1 MRRFALNIA
10 DFEVLQKNDS
20 LFEVSIMKKLL
31 VIVLILLLCG
41 LSAPAEE
48 VVESADEALQQ
59 CATLDEQLAV
69 LNEVATDGT
78 AALDTPGW
86 KEKLTVPMAEELPL
100 DLRPVASEPDRVDT
114 LPEMLTEVRFI
125 AVLEDCESLYGEDG
139 LGELS
144 LLGDFQARLPEPNRA
159 RNLSEAEAV
168 LYVRRTLRRNSS
180 YIGGEAYDNITT
192 VTAFPR
198 GGEAVMLY
206 SGSNKP
212 PAMGMGS
219 RLVAASIPME
229 EVWSAV
235 RPFFQSVISLEYP
248 EGTASFRRTAN
259 GYALAGLDGAFERY
273 EIPAEVEGLPVVGI
287 EQCDCFT
294 LEALVLPESLEWIGI
309 GAMRCRYLS
318 QINFPAALRRI
329 ADKAFEYPNALTQ
342 LDLNEGLEIIGSEAF
357 TGVERVKTLY
367 LPSTLIKIGSDAFGK
382 TAIDCPS
389 VAIPEGLR
397 GLWGMLVKG
406 DLLCAWLP
414 TSVED
419 IANSL
424 WIDGL
429 IVCAPEGSYA
439 AEYAV
444 SHDMPF
450 IACATPEDMPKASF
464 HEDGDYRYGIV
475 GNQAV
480 LLAYTGSETEV
491 TVPETLGGSPVTII
505 HSRAFSGL
513 EALREVRFPETMEVI
528 SGFLFIDCPQLEAV
542 CFPASAWSVDLFA
555 LNTSADSNPI
565 AWVPAESKAREV
577 AEARGWNWR
586 ETPVQ

>member
-1 MRRFALNIA
+1 
-10 DFEVLQKNDS
+10 
-20 LFEVSIMKKLL
+20 MKKLL
-31 VIVLILLLCG
+31 IIVLILLLFG
-41 LSAPAEE
+41 LSTLAED
-48 VVESADEALQQ
+48 VVETAAEALQQ
-59 CATLDEQLAV
+59 CATLDDQLAV
-69 LNEVATDGT
+69 LDAVATDEA

-86 KEKLTVPMAEELPL
+86 KESLIVPMAEELPF
-100 DLRPVASEPDRVDT
+100 DLRPTEGEPERVDA
-114 LPEMLTEVRFI
+114 LPEALTGARFI
-125 AVLEDCESLYGEDG
+125 VVFEDCESLYGEEG
-139 LGELS
+139 PGELS
-144 LLGDFQARLPEPNRA
+144 LLGDLQARLPESNRA
-159 RNLSEAEAV
+159 QSLNEAEAV
-168 LYVRRTLRRNSS
+168 LFVRRTLRRNSS

-192 VTAFPR
+192 VLAFPR

-212 PAMGMGS
+212 PAVGVGS

-259 GYALAGLDGAFERY
+259 GWAMVGLEGVFESY
-273 EIPAEVEGLPVVGI
+273 EIPAELEGLPVIGI
-287 EQCDCFT
+287 EGCDCFT
-294 LEALVLPESLEWIGI
+294 LEALVLPESVEWIGI
-309 GAMRCRYLS
+309 GAMRCRNLS
-318 QINFPAALRRI
+318 QINFPASLRRI
-329 ADKAFEYPNALTQ
+329 ADKAFEYSNALTQ
-342 LDLNEGLEIIGSEAF
+342 LDLNEGLEVIGSEAF
-357 TGVERVKTLY
+357 TSVERVKTLY
-367 LPSTLIKIGSDAFGK
+367 LPSTLNKIGNDAFGK

-397 GLWGMLVKG
+397 GLWGMLTKG

-429 IVCAPEGSYA
+429 IVCAPESSYA

-444 SHDMPF
+444 SNDMPF
-450 IACATPEDMPKASF
+450 IACATPEDMPEASF
-464 HEDGDYRYGIV
+464 HEEGDYRYGIV
-475 GNQAV
+475 GNKAV
-480 LLAYTGSETEV
+480 LLAYTGSESEV
-491 TVPETLGGSPVTII
+491 NVPETLGDCPVTII
-505 HSRAFSGL
+505 HARAFSGL
-513 EALREVRFPETMEVI
+513 EALREVHFPETMEVL

-542 CFPASAWSVDLFA
+542 WFPASAWSVDLFA

-565 AWVPAESKAREV
+565 VWVPAGSKAREV